1 MTGFNV
7 EAQNVRHLEKE
18 TCNACTPNMAA
29 ITTMS
34 LQNAKAAAEH
44 EHRDLGVV
52 AAFRAHWK
60 AALWSI
66 GLSTALVMEGYD
78 VVVINCF
85 YGSKRFIDRFGT
97 VLGDGKK
104 VITAPWQTGLSNS
117 ALVGEVIVLLMQGW
131 LRTAGL
137 PTVYMASMIFM
148 SATIFI
154 PVFANSLSPC
164 FRPVK
169 C

>member
-7 EAQNVRHLEKE
+7 EAQKNVLHLEKE
-18 TCNACTPNMAA
+18 DMQRMHAQLGSDYDDVVA
-29 ITTMS
+29 
-34 LQNAKAAAEH
+34 NAKAAAEH

-85 YGSKRFIDRFGT
+85 YGSNAFIDRFGT

-104 VITAPWQTGLSNS
+104 
-117 ALVGEVIVLLMQGW
+117 
-131 LRTAGL
+131 
-137 PTVYMASMIFM
+137 
-148 SATIFI
+148 
-154 PVFANSLSPC
+154 
-164 FRPVK
+164 
-169 C
+169 